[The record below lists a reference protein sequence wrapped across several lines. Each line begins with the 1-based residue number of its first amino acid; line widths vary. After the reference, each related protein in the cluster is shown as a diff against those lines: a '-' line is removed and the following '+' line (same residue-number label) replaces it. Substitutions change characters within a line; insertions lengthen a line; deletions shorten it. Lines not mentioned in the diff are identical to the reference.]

1 MTENTMG
8 ETLPIFP
15 LSTVL
20 FPEGVLP
27 LRIFEPRYLDMVADC
42 LRNDAGFG
50 VCLLRGGRE
59 VGPAAPC
66 HDVGTLARIE
76 DWEQG
81 EEGLLHIAARGRQ
94 RFRLL
99 DARVQPNQLTLG
111 EVEWLEP
118 EAVVPVPAGA
128 RLLPGLLGRLLEELG
143 PPFDRLA
150 RREDDLGWVTA
161 RLTEIL
167 PLPLATKQA
176 WLEAADPQQRAEGL
190 LEFLRRQK

>member
-1 MTENTMG
+1 MA

-15 LSTVL
+15 LQTVL
-20 FPEGVLP
+20 FPDGVLP

-42 LRNDAGFG
+42 LRNDSGFG

-59 VGPAAPC
+59 AGQAAPC
-66 HDVGTLARIE
+66 HETGTVAMIE

-81 EEGLLHIAARGRQ
+81 DEGLLQITVRGRR

-99 DARVQPNQLTLG
+99 QSRVRPDQLTLG
-111 EVEWLEP
+111 EVEWLGLEP
-118 EAVVPVPAGA
+118 EAPVPAAA
-128 RLLPGLLGRLLEELG
+128 RLLPGLLGRLIEELG
-143 PPFDRLA
+143 PPFDRLEL
-150 RREDDLGWVTA
+150 RDNDLGWVTA

-167 PLPLATKQA
+167 PLALPTKQQ

-190 LEFLRRQK
+190 LEFLRSQK

>member
-1 MTENTMG
+1 MA

-15 LSTVL
+15 LQTVL
-20 FPEGVLP
+20 FPDGVLP

-42 LRNDAGFG
+42 LRNDTGFG

-59 VGPAAPC
+59 VGQAAPC
-66 HDVGTLARIE
+66 HEVGTLAVIE

-81 EEGLLHIAARGRQ
+81 EAGLLQITVRGRQ

-99 DARVQPNQLTLG
+99 QSRVRPDQLTLA
-111 EVEWLEP
+111 EVERLEFEP
-118 EAVVPVPAGA
+118 AVPVPAAA
-128 RLLPGLLGRLLEELG
+128 RLLPGLLGRLIEELG
-143 PPFDRLA
+143 PPFDRLEL
-150 RREDDLGWVTA
+150 RDNDLGWVTA

-167 PLPLATKQA
+167 PLALPTKQQ

-190 LEFLRRQK
+190 LEFLRSQK